1 MDFLYFYHNFLVI
14 INLNER
20 QFSLLTI
27 TKIKMSMSFWLAPSN
42 ERHSYFLC
50 GAYDFS
56 RGQLPHF
63 MTKMEE

>member
-20 QFSLLTI
+20 
-27 TKIKMSMSFWLAPSN
+27 TKIKMSMSLWLAPSN

-56 RGQLPHF
+56 KGQLPHF